1 MKYIIKQIDSDANV
15 SYYNG
20 SEFQASMEGVHI
32 SNSITDAR
40 YLQGTFQSRFV
51 NSEISKVTVST
62 SVTVA

>member
-1 MKYIIKQIDSDANV
+1 MKYIIKQIDLEGNITF
-15 SYYNG
+15 YNG
-20 SEFQASMEGVHI
+20 SEFQSSMEGVHI